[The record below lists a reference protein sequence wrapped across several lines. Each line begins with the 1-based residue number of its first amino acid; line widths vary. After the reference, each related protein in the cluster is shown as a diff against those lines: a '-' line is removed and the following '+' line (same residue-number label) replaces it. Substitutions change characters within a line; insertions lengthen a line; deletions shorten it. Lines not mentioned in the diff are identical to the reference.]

1 MWCEMNKILRYVHEE
16 IVWQEVPGETS
27 LAFTISGCPLR
38 CKGCHSS
45 EYRNGDL
52 GAPLT
57 QEYFSGQLKKYEGL
71 ISCVVFLGGEWQ
83 EQLRILLAI
92 ARRNNLH
99 TCLYTGLDSV
109 PGHLVPYLT
118 YVKTGPWI
126 SALGGLDSP
135 TTNQRFIDL
144 RSGHSLNHR
153 FQSHKTIGASP
164 C

>member
-1 MWCEMNKILRYVHEE
+1 MNKPLRFVQEQ

-45 EYRNGDL
+45 EYRNGDV
-52 GAPLT
+52 GVQLT
-57 QEYFSGQLKKYEGL
+57 QEYFSHQLKKYEGL
-71 ISCVVFLGGEWQ
+71 ISCVVFLGGEWH
-83 EQLRILLAI
+83 EQLRDFLAI
-92 ARRNNLH
+92 ARNNNLH
-99 TCLYTGLDSV
+99 TCLYTGLDSA

-118 YVKTGPWI
+118 YIKTGPWI
-126 SALGGLDSP
+126 ASLGGLDSP
-135 TTNQRFIDL
+135 ITNQQFIDL
-144 RSGHSLNHR
+144 RTGSSLNHR